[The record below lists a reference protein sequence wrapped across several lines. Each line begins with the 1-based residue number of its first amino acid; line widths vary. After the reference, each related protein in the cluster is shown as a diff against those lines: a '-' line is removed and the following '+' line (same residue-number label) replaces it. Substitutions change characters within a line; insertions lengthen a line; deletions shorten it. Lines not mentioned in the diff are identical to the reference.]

1 MLKKIFFFTI
11 LMSFLHI
18 NYAVT
23 ENITKIIIQGN
34 ERISEETIKIF
45 SRINVNETLDETGI
59 NKVIKDL
66 YETNYFKDVSINYT
80 DSILTISVVENPI
93 IQDLSIIGIKSKFL
107 EDKIRKNLLLR
118 SRSSFNNF
126 LISEDKKRLDAILK
140 NEGYFFSKINT
151 SIENLIDNKI
161 NIEYEI
167 QLGEKSKIK
176 KISFVGNKIF
186 KDAKLKNIIVSEE
199 YKLWKFISGKKYLNQ
214 NMVDLDK
221 RLLKNFYLNQG
232 YYNVIINSS
241 FAKLL
246 DNDKFEFELIYNIQA
261 NDRIYFNDLTL
272 NLPTD
277 FNKDNF
283 LELTE
288 IFKEIKGEPYSLNRI
303 NKIIDK
309 LDNITLREEYKSIK
323 AKIVEN
329 IVDRNKLNLDFQ
341 IDETEIIIVEN
352 INIFGNNITQENVI
366 RNQFE
371 LDEGDPYNEILEN
384 KTVNNIKSLGFFK
397 NVTKETI
404 QTENK
409 TKIINLTVEEKP
421 TGEILAGAGFGTGG
435 SSLTFSVKE
444 NNYLGKGIKL
454 GASMTTDEK
463 SIKGLFSVSNPN
475 FLNTDKST
483 YFQIEAQ
490 EFDLTKNS
498 GYKSN
503 KTGFTTGLN
512 FEYLDDL
519 NLGLGNSIYFEK
531 IETNNTASVLQKS
544 QAGNY
549 FDGFLK
555 LDLDYDK
562 RNQKFQPSEGFRSFY
577 SLDLPIVSD
586 TSTLTNQY
594 NYTFYNELFEDNIS
608 SISFYLKTANSI
620 NDKNIKLSERL
631 FIPSNKL
638 RGFEQGKVGPKD
650 GNDYVGGNFVSS
662 VNFSSNIPQ
671 IFPNSQNLDFVFF
684 ADVANIWGVDYN
696 NSLDKTNEI
705 RSSIGIG
712 LDMFT
717 PVGPLNFSFSQP
729 ITKASTDITETFRF
743 NLGTTF

>member
-1 MLKKIFFFTI
+1 
-11 LMSFLHI
+11 
-18 NYAVT
+18 
-23 ENITKIIIQGN
+23 
-34 ERISEETIKIF
+34 
-45 SRINVNETLDETGI
+45 
-59 NKVIKDL
+59 
-66 YETNYFKDVSINYT
+66 
-80 DSILTISVVENPI
+80 
-93 IQDLSIIGIKSKFL
+93 
-107 EDKIRKNLLLR
+107 
-118 SRSSFNNF
+118 
-126 LISEDKKRLDAILK
+126 
-140 NEGYFFSKINT
+140 
-151 SIENLIDNKI
+151 
-161 NIEYEI
+161 
-167 QLGEKSKIK
+167 
-176 KISFVGNKIF
+176 
-186 KDAKLKNIIVSEE
+186 
-199 YKLWKFISGKKYLNQ
+199 
-214 NMVDLDK
+214 
-221 RLLKNFYLNQG
+221 
-232 YYNVIINSS
+232 
-241 FAKLL
+241 
-246 DNDKFEFELIYNIQA
+246 
-261 NDRIYFNDLTL
+261 
-272 NLPTD
+272 
-277 FNKDNF
+277 
-283 LELTE
+283 
-288 IFKEIKGEPYSLNRI
+288 
-303 NKIIDK
+303 
-309 LDNITLREEYKSIK
+309 
-323 AKIVEN
+323 
-329 IVDRNKLNLDFQ
+329 
-341 IDETEIIIVEN
+341 
-352 INIFGNNITQENVI
+352 
-366 RNQFE
+366 
-371 LDEGDPYNEILEN
+371 
-384 KTVNNIKSLGFFK
+384 
-397 NVTKETI
+397 
-404 QTENK
+404 
-409 TKIINLTVEEKP
+409 
-421 TGEILAGAGFGTGG
+421 
-435 SSLTFSVKE
+435 
-444 NNYLGKGIKL
+444 
-454 GASMTTDEK
+454 MTTDEK